1 MTQGLQQMQR
11 RFWILGGLSI
21 AAVMAALLLPPISQP
36 VDYHQ
41 FADQRSFLGIPNFN
55 DVASNLAFL
64 LSGGAGLVY
73 LFRIYQMPAQKAFRN
88 RIECL
93 PYWVLFL
100 SVVASGLGSMIYH
113 WIPDNANLLW
123 DRLPIAM
130 GITALLAATLVDRVS
145 STVGLWSL
153 PFLVVF
159 GVLSVFYWYW
169 TEQQGAGNL
178 NFYIVVQFYSI
189 LLIILLSVYYPS
201 RYTHANATYQVIA
214 LYATAKLAEM
224 SDMYIFS
231 LTDYHVS
238 GHTLKHL
245 LAALAVHRIVKI
257 LQKREFLPEKR

>member
-1 MTQGLQQMQR
+1 MQR
-11 RFWILGGLSI
+11 QLWILGGLSI
-21 AAVMAALLLPPISQP
+21 AVVLVALLLPPVSQP

-41 FADQRSFLGIPNFN
+41 FADQRNLLNIPNFN

-73 LFRIYQMPAQKAFRN
+73 LFRIYQTPAQKAFRN
-88 RIECL
+88 RVECL
-93 PYWVLFL
+93 PYWALFL

-123 DRLPIAM
+123 DRLPIAT

-145 STVGLWSL
+145 PTGGLWSL
-153 PFLVVF
+153 PFLIVS
-159 GVLSVFYWYW
+159 GVLSVLYWYW

-201 RYTHANATYQVIA
+201 RYTHAHDIYQVIA
-214 LYATAKLAEM
+214 LYAVAKLTEM
-224 SDMYIFS
+224 LDMHIFV
-231 LTDYHVS
+231 LTSNNIS

-245 LAALAVHRIVKI
+245 LAALAVYRIVQI
-257 LQKREFLPEKR
+257 LQKREFLSEKR